1 MAGGKTFRSS
11 WMLGLQSCSA
21 MSNLCSPTQPNIHV
35 SQGCCLRPSRRS
47 QRRATRTRV
56 QRNQRNLRNP
66 KIPRTKK
73 ISRRMLDWT
82 LNLICTCSEPQSF
95 GFPKVSAKTVPFA
108 TCFNF
113 NVVFSQKKLF
123 PFPESCSSGSVFA
136 MRWLRPGCCKPRS
149 VQMLIY
155 QHGWKLCT
163 LLL

>member
-1 MAGGKTFRSS
+1 
-11 WMLGLQSCSA
+11 MLGLQSCSA

-56 QRNQRNLRNP
+56 QRNQRNQRNLRNLRNPKIPKIP

-113 NVVFSQKKLF
+113 NVVFSPKKN
-123 PFPESCSSGSVFA
+123 CSHSQNLAAQDLS
-136 MRWLRPGCCKPRS
+136 S
-149 VQMLIY
+149 Q
-155 QHGWKLCT
+155 
-163 LLL
+163 

>member
-1 MAGGKTFRSS
+1 
-11 WMLGLQSCSA
+11 MLGLQSCSA

-66 KIPRTKK
+66 KIPKIPRTKK

-113 NVVFSQKKLF
+113 NVVFSQMDVGLF
-123 PFPESCSSGSVFA
+123 RDWKYKTGQLDQEIYENSMNRTVGST
-136 MRWLRPGCCKPRS
+136 S
-149 VQMLIY
+149 
-155 QHGWKLCT
+155 
-163 LLL
+163 